1 MKWKSVVSTENSAE
15 SICWSLSYMKC
26 EMTLFLKILVFVT
39 SKSQNLSSLKRS
51 TNCDSKCKN
60 DNIDAGG
67 GDYDGN
73 NTIL

>member
-1 MKWKSVVSTENSAE
+1 
-15 SICWSLSYMKC
+15 MKC